1 MQTIHPLASS
11 YRDNDGFVFRQNNTI
26 YRLIKPSY
34 FNHYN
39 KLMQSGLYTE
49 LVTANRLIAHSEI
62 DTASWDNIDT
72 TACKIIA
79 PTEIPFISYPY
90 EWSFDMWRD
99 AALVTLKLAIQALQK
114 GMILKD
120 ATPFNIQFYNGRPI
134 FIDTLSFEIYEDNK
148 PWIAYRQF
156 CECFL
161 SPLLLMH
168 YGHRDL
174 GKLLQIYPDGI
185 PLEVVKKILPFK
197 AAFNIQ
203 VYLHIWLQAKVSK
216 KRNNSIVKEQV
227 FTISKFY
234 TLLNGLLSLVGVLKQ
249 QQTKSTW
256 DDYYAETILGNKYL
270 EAKHTLVANFT
281 DSISFETVIDLGA
294 NDGYFALL
302 LKDKAKY
309 IIATDADSN
318 CINTLYNNIRINKI
332 KNILPL
338 VNVINAPS
346 PAIGWN
352 NEERNA
358 MSERLH
364 ADLVLALAL
373 VHHLAIGA
381 NVPLAFIANW
391 LHNMANHIIIEFVP
405 KSDEKVKQLLQNR
418 EDIFDDYNLVKVKE
432 IFAQYFT
439 ILQEEK
445 VGNTDRTMFLMS
457 KK

>member
-1 MQTIHPLASS
+1 MQNIHPLGSS
-11 YRDNDGFVFRQNNTI
+11 YRDNDGFVFKQKDTI

-34 FNHYN
+34 FGHYN
-39 KLMQSGLYTE
+39 KLMESGLYAA
-49 LVTANRLIAHSEI
+49 LVASGRLVSHQEV
-62 DTASWDNIDT
+62 DTSSWNNIDT
-72 TACKIIA
+72 LCKVIE
-79 PTEIPFISYPY
+79 PTQIPFISYPY

-99 AALVTLKLAIQALQK
+99 ATLVTLKIAIQALQK

-120 ATPFNIQFYNGRPI
+120 ATPFNIQFYDGRPI
-134 FIDTLSFEIYEDNK
+134 FIDTLSFEIYEQHK

-174 GKLLQIYPDGI
+174 GKLLLIYPDGI
-185 PLEVVKKILPFK
+185 PLEVVKKILPLK

-203 VYLHIWLQAKVSK
+203 VYLHIWLQASVSK
-216 KRNNSIVKEQV
+216 KKNKSVEKEQT
-227 FTISKFY
+227 FTINKLY
-234 TLLNGLLSLVGVLKQ
+234 TLLNGLLSLVGSLKQ

-270 EAKHTLVANFT
+270 EAKHTLVDKFT
-281 DSISFETVIDLGA
+281 SSISFEHVIDLGA

-318 CINTLYNNIRINKI
+318 CINALYNNIRVNKI

-338 VNVINAPS
+338 VHVINAPS

-358 MSERLH
+358 ITERLH
-364 ADLVLALAL
+364 ADLVLVLAL

-381 NVPLAFIANW
+381 NVPLAFIAKW
-391 LHNMANHIIIEFVP
+391 LHNMANHIVIEFVP

-418 EDIFDDYNLVKVKE
+418 EDIFGDYNLLKFKE

-439 ILQEEK
+439 ILKEEK
-445 VGNTDRTMFLMS
+445 VGNTDRIMFLME